1 MYARF
6 VRKSKACFNREYDE
20 LSTRNHA
27 DGRGRA
33 DKPTTT
39 RKETIESLT

>member
-1 MYARF
+1 MYAPL

-27 DGRGRA
+27 GQRGRA
-33 DKPTTT
+33 DEPTNT
-39 RKETIESLT
+39 RTGTIESLT